1 MNENRQ
7 YDNFTHTQFTINSDS
22 YSFDSPSDMRKMK
35 KITSTSSSLS
45 NKNICDVRGCRQD
58 DDVPQAKGVKTKT
71 GIRKE
76 TDKRAVS
83 GTKTKAKSKAG
94 VTRVCTCHPIAWSL
108 ITSSCLSRGKIWSV
122 LSNDWSIQPLYPLM
136 YLYSYYLLLS
146 DLTSMFSHILFN
158 LILFYIILSYS
169 ISFYIILSYSILFY
183 LILYYSILFYLI
195 LYYSILFY
203 LILSYS
209 ILPYFILSNL
219 RSSWS
224 WCASLIV

>member
-1 MNENRQ
+1 MPLDVQCRMYTYEPNAADVIQFVRKISPHIKSYTRLMLPSAIMVEKTIENKIENDHKNENDHENENENESDSEEIHDLKEMNENRQ

-71 GIRKE
+71 GTRKE

-108 ITSSCLSRGKIWSV
+108 ITSSCLSRGKI
-122 LSNDWSIQPLYPLM
+122 
-136 YLYSYYLLLS
+136 
-146 DLTSMFSHILFN
+146 
-158 LILFYIILSYS
+158 
-169 ISFYIILSYSILFY
+169 
-183 LILYYSILFYLI
+183 
-195 LYYSILFY
+195 
-203 LILSYS
+203 
-209 ILPYFILSNL
+209 
-219 RSSWS
+219 
-224 WCASLIV
+224 